1 MSLPNLQ
8 YIQTVEVHS
17 DMAELYQQF
26 IVKLISAQK
35 AMKIEKSWI
44 VYENPFSTNEKT
56 QHFTFVRPM
65 EKWSEMDEISNE
77 DSLSTILKEI
87 YGEQEAMQW
96 LTVAQ
101 RAIKQTVT
109 TVLTKVPH
117 LSYNS

>member
-17 DMAELYQQF
+17 DMVELYQQF

-35 AMKIEKSWI
+35 AMKLEKSWV
-44 VYENPFSTNEKT
+44 VYENPFSADEKS
-56 QHFTFVRPM
+56 QNFIFVRPL
-65 EKWSEMDEISNE
+65 EKWSEMDEISSE
-77 DSLSTILKEI
+77 ESLSTIMKEI

-101 RAIKQTVT
+101 RAIKQTTT